1 MNNTAA
7 NAREYYGEEE
17 TRGKPVG
24 LKEFID
30 KYGRRFAE
38 QIERNLTPVYNPEK
52 PEGTAEYETKMGQL
66 LRTPFPVQGEIIK
79 AVSKAMYDAMRH
91 HVFVV
96 GEMGSGKTII
106 ALSVLNNAPPTR
118 TLVVCPTH
126 LVTKWVREA
135 KETIPDCIAVD
146 LTVTDVI
153 SVLAML
159 RENIKNKPDRHEVYV
174 ISKEKFK
181 LSYGWKPAYVMRKGS
196 DLPHCP
202 VCGRTMTNEHDNY
215 VTATMLK
222 NKRMRCSN
230 TYNGEKC
237 GSPLWQ
243 ADRKLKRFAPAE
255 YIKKYMKGFFDIG
268 VIDEIQ
274 DYKAEGSL
282 QGRAM
287 GALIKS
293 VKYTMCLTGTLN
305 GGYADDLY
313 HLLFRMEPSRLKAD
327 GFGHGNSIK
336 WLETFGTIE
345 KVKKLEDTENYYGR
359 GKKSNVIVYRKPGV
373 APQCVGKYLLDKAV
387 FIRLADVIEGLPPY
401 EENVLSF
408 EMEGEQKEEYGKLQ
422 EKLKAAVKV
431 HKTRAIG
438 AMLQSLLSYP
448 DSCTVFPE
456 LIEIKDKDK
465 NVLEIIEA
473 PKVSNCSETNKEKE
487 LISLVRAEKKD
498 GRKVLCYVTFTNSRD
513 IRPRIKEVLEAA
525 KIRVGI
531 LDVSVAAKKREAW
544 VAKHAKDIDVL
555 ICNAELVKTGLDLY
569 EFPTVVFFQVGYN
582 IFTLRQAARRSW
594 RIGQKQPV
602 KVFFYCYRYSMQETA
617 ISLIAKK
624 LETALLVEGE
634 LPEGLAE
641 YGSNG
646 ESMVRELT
654 KALVDGGN
662 YTGAEKA
669 WAGFRK
675 KEIESQL
682 SISGKETI
690 FVAKSEKGKIEKS
703 VPKTEIKDNVV
714 IKVSFV
720 EGKRKSRSII
730 EVEYGNLDK
739 VAEGRP
745 VQFCLF

>member
-1 MNNTAA
+1 VNTTE
-7 NAREYYGEEE
+7 NAYECCDEKE
-17 TRGKPVG
+17 TRGKAVG

-52 PEGTAEYETKMGQL
+52 PEGTAEYETKMSQL

-106 ALSVLNNAPPTR
+106 ALSVLNNAPPSR

-313 HLLFRMEPSRLKAD
+313 HLLFRMEPARLKAD
-327 GFGHGNSIK
+327 GFGHGSSTK
-336 WLETFGTIE
+336 WLETFGTLE
-345 KVKKLEDTENYYGR
+345 KTKKLEDTDNYYGR
-359 GKKSNVIVYRKPGV
+359 GKKSNVMVYRKPGV

-408 EMEGEQKEEYGKLQ
+408 EMQGEQAEEYEKLQ
-422 EKLKAAVKV
+422 SKLKAAVKIF
-431 HKTRAIG
+431 KTRAIG
-438 AMLQSLLSYP
+438 AMLQALLSYP
-448 DSCTVFPE
+448 DSCTAFPE
-456 LIEIKDKDK
+456 NIEIKDKDK
-465 NVLEIIEA
+465 NVLEFIEA
-473 PKVSNCSETNKEKE
+473 PKVSIDLTNKERE

-525 KIRVGI
+525 KIRVGV

-544 VAKHAKDIDVL
+544 VAKHSKDIDVL

-602 KVFFYCYRYSMQETA
+602 KVFFYCYKHTMQETA

-641 YGSNG
+641 YSSES

-669 WAGFRK
+669 WANFRK

-703 VPKTEIKDNVV
+703 APKAEIKDNVV
-714 IKVSFV
+714 IKVSFI
-720 EGKRKSRSII
+720 EGKKKSRSII
-730 EVEYGNLDK
+730 EVECGDLDK